1 MDGVYFGKLSNDIDL
16 QSSLL
21 SSTHLTIISEPLD
34 EPFKFSITSTMKRK
48 SWFTMII
55 FIFLIVSAVGL
66 QSNYTEISGSA
77 AEESSE
83 KGRHVLSKYWPL
95 HSLTGLLGSFLNM
108 FVLYIFISDRETLT
122 TSINSMIW

>member
-1 MDGVYFGKLSNDIDL
+1 
-16 QSSLL
+16 
-21 SSTHLTIISEPLD
+21 
-34 EPFKFSITSTMKRK
+34 
-48 SWFTMII
+48 MII
-55 FIFLIVSAVGL
+55 FIYLIVSAVGL

-77 AEESSE
+77 AEESRK